1 MARVGLFSCL
11 LFTMAVYALTFE
23 FNLIKVFPEVGRISG
38 VSMVSYGNQYALN
51 ASQARAMCRF
61 LNITIA
67 TWEQVHT
74 AHQHGLETCG
84 YGWIDKQIAVIPR
97 IVKSTK
103 CGRNNIGL
111 ITWRAPINKP
121 FHVFCFNLTDL
132 ENPLDITTPNVQTT
146 TKTMTTRTVSTSAP
160 TTTKTVKNRVKT
172 TPKVPAPKV
181 PAPKSTTQV
190 SRLAPTT
197 TTTTTYLVQSTTS
210 FISTSPP
217 PSPSPSS
224 LSSLPCPTSLSHLLP
239 TSSRSLP
246 NSFSPS
252 SPPLI
257 SFLSFTSSSLVSSP
271 SQNTST
277 NHIESPVGA
286 IYTVLLIIFLAVAVA
301 ACYYKMTRGVF
312 PIQFCRRGQHNLKDD
327 IETEMWIHTDS
338 EMDLQDPQQRE
349 GGEENGDRKSTS
361 DIIVSNP
368 EATTNGP

>member
-1 MARVGLFSCL
+1 MARVWLFSCL

-51 ASQARAMCRF
+51 ASQARAMCLF

-67 TWEQVHT
+67 TREQVHT
-74 AHQHGLETCG
+74 AQQHGLETCG
-84 YGWIDKQIAVIPR
+84 YGWIDEQIAVIPR
-97 IVKSTK
+97 IVQSMK

-111 ITWRAPINKP
+111 IPWRAPINKP

-132 ENPLDITTPNVQTT
+132 ENPLDITTPKVQTT
-146 TKTMTTRTVSTSAP
+146 TKTMTTTTVSTSAP

-172 TPKVPAPKV
+172 TPKVPAPK
-181 PAPKSTTQV
+181 STTQV
-190 SRLAPTT
+190 SRLAPAT

-224 LSSLPCPTSLSHLLP
+224 LPCPTSLSHLLP
-239 TSSRSLP
+239 TSSRSP
-246 NSFSPS
+246 PSSFSPS
-252 SPPLI
+252 SAPLI

-277 NHIESPVGA
+277 NHIESPVRA
-286 IYTVLLIIFLAVAVA
+286 ISTALLIILLLLAAAVAV
-301 ACYYKMTRGVF
+301 CYYKTTRGVF
-312 PIQFCRRGQHNLKDD
+312 PIQFWRRGQHNLKDD
-327 IETEMWIHTDS
+327 IETEMWRHTDS

-368 EATTNGP
+368 ETTTNGP

>member
-1 MARVGLFSCL
+1 MARVWLFSCL
-11 LFTMAVYALTFE
+11 LLTMAVYALTFE
-23 FNLIKVFPEVGRISG
+23 FNRIKVFPEVGRISG

-51 ASQARAMCRF
+51 ASQARAMCLF
-61 LNITIA
+61 LNVTIA
-67 TWEQVHT
+67 TREQVHT

-84 YGWIDKQIAVIPR
+84 YGWIDEQIAVIPR
-97 IVKSTK
+97 IVQSMK

-111 ITWRAPINKP
+111 LTWKTATNKA
-121 FHVFCFNLTDL
+121 FHVFCFNSTDL
-132 ENPLDITTPNVQTT
+132 ENPLDITTPKVQTT
-146 TKTMTTRTVSTSAP
+146 TKTTTTTTVSTSAP

-172 TPKVPAPKV
+172 TPKVPAPK
-181 PAPKSTTQV
+181 STIQV

-246 NSFSPS
+246 SSFSPS
-252 SPPLI
+252 STPLI
-257 SFLSFTSSSLVSSP
+257 SFLSVTSSSLVSSP

-277 NHIESPVGA
+277 NHVESPVGA
-286 IYTVLLIIFLAVAVA
+286 IPTALLITLPLLAAAVAV
-301 ACYYKMTRGVF
+301 CYYKTTRGVF
-312 PIQFCRRGQHNLKDD
+312 PVQLWRRGQHNLKHD
-327 IETEMWIHTDS
+327 IETEMWRHTDS
-338 EMDLQDPQQRE
+338 EMDLQDPQQRK

-361 DIIVSNP
+361 DIIISNL
-368 EATTNGP
+368 ETTTNGP

>member
-1 MARVGLFSCL
+1 MARVWLFSCL

-23 FNLIKVFPEVGRISG
+23 FNLIKVFPEVGRNSG

-51 ASQARAMCRF
+51 ASQARAMCLF
-61 LNITIA
+61 LNISIA

-84 YGWIDKQIAVIPR
+84 YGWIDEQIAVIPR
-97 IVKSTK
+97 IVKSMK

-111 ITWRAPINKP
+111 IRWRAPIKTP

-132 ENPLDITTPNVQTT
+132 ENPLDITTPKVQTT
-146 TKTMTTRTVSTSAP
+146 TKTMTTTTVSTSAP
-160 TTTKTVKNRVKT
+160 TTTRTVKNRVKT
-172 TPKVPAPKV
+172 TPKV

-197 TTTTTYLVQSTTS
+197 TTTTTHLVQSTTS

-224 LSSLPCPTSLSHLLP
+224 LPCPTSLSHLLP
-239 TSSRSLP
+239 TSSLSLP
-246 NSFSPS
+246 SSFSP

-271 SQNTST
+271 SQNTS
-277 NHIESPVGA
+277 NHIESPAGA
-286 IYTVLLIIFLAVAVA
+286 ISTALLAVLPLLAAAVAV
-301 ACYYKMTRGVF
+301 CYYKTTRGVF
-312 PIQFCRRGQHNLKDD
+312 PIQFWRRGQHNLKDD
-327 IETEMWIHTDS
+327 IETEMWRHTDS

-349 GGEENGDRKSTS
+349 GEENGDRKFTS

-368 EATTNGP
+368 ETTTNGP

>member
-1 MARVGLFSCL
+1 MARVWLFSCF
-11 LFTMAVYALTFE
+11 LFTMAVYVLTFE
-23 FNLIKVFPEVGRISG
+23 FNLIKVFPEVGRNSG

-51 ASQARAMCRF
+51 ASQARAMCLF

-84 YGWIDKQIAVIPR
+84 YGWIDEQIAVIPR
-97 IVKSTK
+97 IVKSMK

-111 ITWRAPINKP
+111 IIWRAPINKP

-132 ENPLDITTPNVQTT
+132 ENPLDITTPKVQTT
-146 TKTMTTRTVSTSAP
+146 TKTMTTTTVSTSAP
-160 TTTKTVKNRVKT
+160 TTTRTVKNRVKT
-172 TPKVPAPKV
+172 TPKV

-224 LSSLPCPTSLSHLLP
+224 LPCPTSLSHLLP

-246 NSFSPS
+246 SSFSPS

-271 SQNTST
+271 SQNTS

-286 IYTVLLIIFLAVAVA
+286 ISTALLVVLPLLAAAVAV
-301 ACYYKMTRGVF
+301 CYYKTTRGVF
-312 PIQFCRRGQHNLKDD
+312 PIQFWRRGQHNLKDD
-327 IETEMWIHTDS
+327 IETEMWRHTDS

-349 GGEENGDRKSTS
+349 GGEENGDRKFTS

-368 EATTNGP
+368 ETTTNGP